1 MIVIEIIR
9 EQINLKE
16 EQVVEMLL
24 AKEQL
29 LVKVSMDKIPV
40 QDLYPFV
47 VIDQKASFTITA
59 LTLVLLVV
67 KHLCTVECLK
77 WVLQIRMKWLFYLW
91 FSHSKPLDQLR
102 LDKLQK
108 WIDDGRIDP
117 THVITMKT
125 LVDSG
130 LMSNIKYGVKIV
142 AHVALLLIYNT

>member
-77 WVLQIRMKWLFYLW
+77 WVLQIRMK
-91 FSHSKPLDQLR
+91 
-102 LDKLQK
+102 
-108 WIDDGRIDP
+108 
-117 THVITMKT
+117 
-125 LVDSG
+125 
-130 LMSNIKYGVKIV
+130 
-142 AHVALLLIYNT
+142 